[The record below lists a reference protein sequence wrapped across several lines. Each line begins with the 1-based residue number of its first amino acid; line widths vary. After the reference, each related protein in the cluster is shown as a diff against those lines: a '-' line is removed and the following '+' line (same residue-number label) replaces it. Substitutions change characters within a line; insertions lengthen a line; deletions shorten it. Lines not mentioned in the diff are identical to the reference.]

1 MTISHSGVASTG
13 TTLALIATAAHEQHG
28 RSGDEVFW
36 TGQIGGSHVD
46 RVYGV
51 AVENTS
57 SSLDPRNP
65 NFIVVRHRQPFTL

>member
-13 TTLALIATAAHEQHG
+13 TTLALIATATMLLAG
-28 RSGDEVFW
+28 SSAGEVFW
-36 TGQIGGSHVD
+36 TGQIGGSHGD